1 MSDQADAWFPLS
13 STPQAT
19 RRQKDDTHHQEE
31 RSVQE
36 SFWTLSLDSQWIV
49 NAAQKLIA
57 DGSLLEKIIACAD
70 LKGVKYKRD
79 DAQGVIFMAA
89 AALVAGKELRTAAI
103 RTLETKT
110 SPPYVLLFE
119 PVSNVVVPPTALSC
133 ELVLKYPETKLVL
146 ESSRRMRADGKLQ
159 EAPAPRICKNQILPF
174 PQMACKDTYIMRVDE
189 VSSKLLQEAVKGNP
203 IKIGQEEFET
213 HMLPTVTSGMLQME
227 ISLDSKA
234 RLHILMTQMAMLGLE
249 SMQVELILLH
259 MIREGMGAMG
269 QKICDIYIDR
279 EGTAI
284 IDKHTGQLLKVIGV
298 KAPFVDAH
306 RDVRH
311 AYKLPA
317 SIGANNLPG
326 TAPNIWI
333 ICDVQDIGLMKSQG
347 GALCSINTGTS
358 TIELS
363 VRIEPTYEDQLGL
376 GAAV

>member
-1 MSDQADAWFPLS
+1 
-13 STPQAT
+13 
-19 RRQKDDTHHQEE
+19 
-31 RSVQE
+31 
-36 SFWTLSLDSQWIV
+36 
-49 NAAQKLIA
+49 
-57 DGSLLEKIIACAD
+57 
-70 LKGVKYKRD
+70 
-79 DAQGVIFMAA
+79 
-89 AALVAGKELRTAAI
+89 
-103 RTLETKT
+103 
-110 SPPYVLLFE
+110 
-119 PVSNVVVPPTALSC
+119 
-133 ELVLKYPETKLVL
+133 
-146 ESSRRMRADGKLQ
+146 
-159 EAPAPRICKNQILPF
+159 
-174 PQMACKDTYIMRVDE
+174 
-189 VSSKLLQEAVKGNP
+189 
-203 IKIGQEEFET
+203 
-213 HMLPTVTSGMLQME
+213 
-227 ISLDSKA
+227 
-234 RLHILMTQMAMLGLE
+234 
-249 SMQVELILLH
+249 
-259 MIREGMGAMG
+259 MGAMG